1 MFDIVGKYTKASI
14 FADTYEPEMIN
25 QIYGLCNHPI
35 FEGSRVSIMPDCHA
49 GAGCVVGFTAEL
61 PKNGEIIPNIIG
73 VDISCGMYVVKLK
86 DCPTL
91 NDYEKLDKIIRQHVP
106 SGFNGNSKI
115 SKLLPD
121 DVRER
126 IENVCWNVLG
136 EKANDHLLK
145 VGSLGGGNHFISIE
159 KGETGT
165 YLIIH
170 SGSRN
175 FGLKV
180 CKHFQDIAKQK
191 HPFGDLSYIDGEDA
205 QNYLECSKVCAE
217 YAHWSRKIMAE
228 TILVG
233 MRWRAEE
240 TFETLHNYIG
250 EDNIIRK
257 GAISCKDGEKVL
269 IPLNMRDGS
278 LICIGKGVSEWN
290 NSGPHGAGRIMSR
303 SKAKEN
309 VSMEE
314 YKESMKGIWS
324 SCVGTSTID
333 ESPMVYKDANE
344 IKTLVADTATLVDH
358 IKPLYNFKANDEV
371 TWKEKKMYIKEQ
383 KRLQKEMMEDIND

>member
-14 FADTYEPEMIN
+14 FADTYEHEMIN

-35 FEGSRVSIMPDCHA
+35 FEDSRISIMPDCHA

-61 PKNGEIIPNIIG
+61 PKNEEIIPNIIG

-91 NDYEKLDKIIRQHVP
+91 NDYEKLDKIIRQNVP

-233 MRWRAEE
+233 MRWGAEE

-324 SCVGTSTID
+324 SCISTSTID
-333 ESPMVYKDANE
+333 ESPMAYKDANE
-344 IKTLVADTATLVDH
+344 IKTLVDDTATLVDH

>member
-1 MFDIVGKYTKASI
+1 
-14 FADTYEPEMIN
+14 
-25 QIYGLCNHPI
+25 
-35 FEGSRVSIMPDCHA
+35 
-49 GAGCVVGFTAEL
+49 
-61 PKNGEIIPNIIG
+61 
-73 VDISCGMYVVKLK
+73 
-86 DCPTL
+86 
-91 NDYEKLDKIIRQHVP
+91 LDKIIRQNVP

-290 NSGPHGAGRIMSR
+290 NSGPHGACRIMSR

-314 YKESMKGIWS
+314 YKESMKDIWS

>member
-1 MFDIVGKYTKASI
+1 
-14 FADTYEPEMIN
+14 
-25 QIYGLCNHPI
+25 
-35 FEGSRVSIMPDCHA
+35 MPDCHA
-49 GAGCVVGFTAEL
+49 GKSAVIGFTAEL

-191 HPFGDLSYIDGEDA
+191 HPFGYLSYIDGEDA
-205 QNYLECSKVCAE
+205 RNYLECSKVCAE

-233 MRWRAEE
+233 MRWRA
-240 TFETLHNYIG
+240 
-250 EDNIIRK
+250 
-257 GAISCKDGEKVL
+257 
-269 IPLNMRDGS
+269 
-278 LICIGKGVSEWN
+278 
-290 NSGPHGAGRIMSR
+290 
-303 SKAKEN
+303 
-309 VSMEE
+309 
-314 YKESMKGIWS
+314 
-324 SCVGTSTID
+324 
-333 ESPMVYKDANE
+333 
-344 IKTLVADTATLVDH
+344 
-358 IKPLYNFKANDEV
+358 
-371 TWKEKKMYIKEQ
+371 
-383 KRLQKEMMEDIND
+383 

>member
-14 FADTYEPEMIN
+14 FADTYEHEMIN

-35 FEGSRVSIMPDCHA
+35 FEDSRISIMPDCHA

-91 NDYEKLDKIIRQHVP
+91 NDYEKLDKIIRQNVP

-233 MRWRAEE
+233 MRWGAEE

-324 SCVGTSTID
+324 SCISTSTID
-333 ESPMVYKDANE
+333 ESPMAYKDANE
-344 IKTLVADTATLVDH
+344 IKTLVDDTATLVDH

>member
-1 MFDIVGKYTKASI
+1 MFDIIGKYTKASI

>member
-91 NDYEKLDKIIRQHVP
+91 NDYEKLDKIIRQNVP

-205 QNYLECSKVCAE
+205 RNYLECSKVCAE